1 MEKVLKLPLTLV
13 PFSLASCDR
22 IQLKTN
28 KSKLLHKLENQQFHE
43 EQDMS
48 KLSNTV
54 FIIDGNAL
62 FHSITDITTTYGEL
76 AKKNCS
82 FVYQKYQFILSQ
94 AHIKRIQS
102 KEQKGKGEELQT
114 AIDIC

>member
-1 MEKVLKLPLTLV
+1 MKTIQVEN
-13 PFSLASCDR
+13 R
-22 IQLKTN
+22 IKTN
-28 KSKLLHKLENQQFHE
+28 KLKLLHKLENQQFYE

-54 FIIDGNAL
+54 FIIDVNAL
-62 FHSITDITTTYGEL
+62 FHSITDIPTTYSEL
-76 AKKNCS
+76 AKNCS
-82 FVYQKYQFILSQ
+82 FVYQKHQFILSQ
-94 AHIKRIQS
+94 THIKRIQS